1 MISILIV
8 VLYSM
13 ETACHSPMHYWDMT
27 MDSDMIVPT
36 DSIMFSEEFYGNGD
50 GIVRTGPFAHWRT
63 PIGTPVIRNIG
74 SGNLLIEAVF
84 CLEFIDF
91 IDFDV
96 GFFFVISAQP
106 EHLVKK

>member
-1 MISILIV
+1 MTSILV
-8 VLYSM
+8 VVHFSM

-36 DSIMFSEEFYGNGD
+36 DSILFSEEFYGNGD

-63 PIGTPVIRNIG
+63 PIGTPIIRNIG
-74 SGNLLIEAVF
+74 SGNLLLEEVF

-91 IDFDV
+91 FDFDV
-96 GFFFVISAQP
+96 GFLSFRRDPSTY
-106 EHLVKK
+106 

>member
-1 MISILIV
+1 MFSVYIHVIIIPSPSNIV
-8 VLYSM
+8 FKVEHNCDKYFVHYSM

-63 PIGTPVIRNIG
+63 PIGTPIIRNIG
-74 SGNLLIEAVF
+74 SGNLL
-84 CLEFIDF
+84 
-91 IDFDV
+91 
-96 GFFFVISAQP
+96 
-106 EHLVKK
+106 